1 MKSPII
7 LVFSHLH
14 LFLGQILGL
23 TMTPNISEINGVAE
37 SGYESVKLNV
47 QRVDSA

>member
-23 TMTPNISEINGVAE
+23 TMTPNISEINNMIR
-37 SGYESVKLNV
+37 SNTF
-47 QRVDSA
+47 